1 MNSRIKNAQQSMEHI
16 LNMEINNGQIAGAGI
31 SVIYKGEKVIHN
43 CLGYADIENQRP
55 LTDDTIFR
63 IYSMSK
69 PIAAVATMIQVERG
83 LIDILTPVS
92 EYLPEFKNMMV
103 FKDDGTVKA
112 KNQILI
118 KDLLHMTSGIVYPD
132 QDGAGYYMQKLFD
145 ELQEKLESGEV
156 ISTRQ
161 VCQLIAEQPLA
172 FQPGKQW
179 RYGLSVDIMGAVI
192 EETSQ
197 MRLSDFY
204 HTQIFEPLDMKDT
217 SFYVETGKQN
227 RFAQLY
233 KYEDNKLVIDKDRH
247 LCITSCLKPPSFE
260 SAGAGVVSTM
270 NDYNNFAQMLVNDG
284 TYKDAKI
291 LSKKSVELFQQNHL
305 SKEQLSTATFDTSI
319 GYGYGNF
326 MRVYQEAN
334 EAQTLGSIG
343 EFGWDGWTGPYLSV
357 NPLENLTIV
366 MMLQRSGYTNPALIR
381 KIRNIAYSIL

>member
-1 MNSRIKNAQQSMEHI
+1 MNSKINKAEQSMKHI
-16 LNMEINNGQIAGAGI
+16 LSMEINNGQIAGAGI

-43 CLGYADIENQRP
+43 CIGYADIEKQSP
-55 LTDDTIFR
+55 LKDDSIFR

-132 QDGAGYYMQKLFD
+132 QDGAGSYMQKLFD
-145 ELQEKLESGEV
+145 ELQEKLDNGEA

-179 RYGLSVDIMGAVI
+179 RYGLGVDIMGAVI

-204 HTQIFEPLDMKDT
+204 RTEIFDPLDMKDT
-217 SFYVETGKQN
+217 GFYVEAGKQN

-233 KYEDNKLVIDKDRH
+233 KYEDNTLVIDNDRH
-247 LCITSCLKPPSFE
+247 LCITSCLQPPSFE

-270 NDYNNFAQMLVNDG
+270 NDFNNFAQMLVNYG
-284 TYKDAKI
+284 TYKDTKI

-305 SKEQLSTATFDTSI
+305 SKEQLSTVSFDTSI

-326 MRVYQEAN
+326 MRVYMEAN
-334 EAQTLGSIG
+334 EAQTLGTIG

-357 NPLENLTIV
+357 NPSDNLTIV
-366 MMLQRSGYTNPALIR
+366 MMLQRSGYTNPSLIR

>member
-1 MNSRIKNAQQSMEHI
+1 MNSKINIAEQSMERI
-16 LNMEINNGQIAGAGI
+16 LNIEISNGQLAGAGI
-31 SVIYKGEKVIHN
+31 SVIYKGEKVIHK
-43 CLGYADIENQRP
+43 CLGYADIENKRP
-55 LTDDTIFR
+55 LTDNTIFR

-69 PIAAVATMIQVERG
+69 PIAAVAALMQVERG
-83 LIDILTPVS
+83 YIDILAPIS

-103 FKDDGTVKA
+103 FKDDGSVKA
-112 KNQILI
+112 KSQILI
-118 KDLLHMTSGIVYPD
+118 KDLLNMTSGIVYPD
-132 QDGAGYYMQKLFD
+132 QDGAGCYMQKLFD
-145 ELQEKLESGEV
+145 ELQIKLEAGEA

-161 VCQLIAEQPLA
+161 ICQFIAEQPLA

-179 RYGLSVDIMGAVI
+179 RYGLSVDIMGAII
-192 EETSQ
+192 EVTSQ
-197 MRLSDFY
+197 MKLSDFY
-204 HTQIFEPLDMKDT
+204 RSQIFEPLDMVDT
-217 SFYVETGKQN
+217 GFYVETKKQN

-233 KYEDNKLVIDKDRH
+233 KYEDNKLVVDKNRH

-284 TYKDAKI
+284 TFKNTKL
-291 LSKKSVELFQQNHL
+291 LSKKSIELFQQNHL
-305 SKEQLSTATFDTSI
+305 SKEQLSTVSFDTSI

-326 MRVYQEAN
+326 MRVYKDAK
-334 EAQTLGSIG
+334 EAQTLGTPG

-381 KIRNIAYSIL
+381 KIRNIAYSIV